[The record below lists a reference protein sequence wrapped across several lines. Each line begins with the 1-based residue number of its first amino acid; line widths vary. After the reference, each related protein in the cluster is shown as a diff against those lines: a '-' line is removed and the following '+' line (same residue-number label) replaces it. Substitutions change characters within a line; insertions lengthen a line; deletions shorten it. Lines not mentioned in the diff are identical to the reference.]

1 MNVEKNQ
8 EKNSDSLYA
17 RENRYCWFLVK
28 RYYAMNFDFFDMEPH
43 SHGEFEIM
51 YIASGSCSIYRW
63 TAEDTEEVWRMKEG
77 EYVIIDGGTR
87 HKLEVVKGVRC
98 RILNLEIA
106 LLPPSGGNGGNT
118 IEQFCVQSKSLRD
131 FFKLPASIY
140 KCYDGEGTLH
150 TIITEIHK
158 QLQNPT
164 DAGEH
169 RVMQNLCL
177 AQLLVELGRQR
188 SKKYRSDGG
197 SKYVSRTLSYLNS
210 NYDKDIKVEDIA
222 AKIGVSAAYLQRLF
236 KEQTGKT
243 LVDKINELR
252 IEKAKVLLET
262 SSLPVT
268 DIAISVGFN
277 NRQHFTYTFRKL
289 TGCSPSVY
297 SKHKGDYQVWSFK

>member
-1 MNVEKNQ
+1 MLREK
-8 EKNSDSLYA
+8 SGDISHISLYD
-17 RENRYCWFLVK
+17 RENRNSWFLVK

-51 YIASGSCSIYRW
+51 YIASGCCTIYSW
-63 TAEDTEEVWRMKEG
+63 TADGTEKVWRMKEG
-77 EYVIIDGGTR
+77 EYVMIDGGTW

-106 LLPPSGGNGGNT
+106 LLPRPGGNGGKT
-118 IEQFCVQSKSLRD
+118 IEQLREQSKSLRD
-131 FFKLPASIY
+131 FLALPTSIY

-150 TIITEIHK
+150 TIITETHK
-158 QLQNPT
+158 QLQNPME
-164 DAGEH
+164 AGEH

-177 AQLLVELGRQR
+177 AQLLVELSRQR

-197 SKYVSRTLSYLNS
+197 SKYVSRTLSFLNS
-210 NYDKDIKVEDIA
+210 NYEKDIKVEDIA

-268 DIAISVGFN
+268 DIAISVGFH

-297 SKHKGDYQVWSFK
+297 SKHKGDYQVWAFK

>member
-1 MNVEKNQ
+1 MTEEKNR
-8 EKNSDSLYA
+8 EKDSVSLYA
-17 RENRYCWFLVK
+17 RENRNCWFLVK

-43 SHGEFEIM
+43 THGEFEIM
-51 YIASGSCSIYRW
+51 YIASGSCSIYSW
-63 TAEDTEEVWRMKEG
+63 TAEGTEEVWKMKEG

-87 HKLEVVKGVRC
+87 HQLEVVKGVRC

-106 LLPPSGGNGGNT
+106 LLPQAGVNT
-118 IEQFCVQSKSLRD
+118 IDQFREQSKSLRD
-131 FFKLPASIY
+131 FLKSPAPIY
-140 KCYDGEGTLH
+140 KCFDGEGTLH

-158 QLQNPT
+158 QLQNSM
-164 DAGEH
+164 DAGEQ

-210 NYDKDIKVEDIA
+210 NYEKDIKIEDIA
-222 AKIGVSAAYLQRLF
+222 VKIGVSAAYLQRLF

-297 SKHKGDYQVWSFK
+297 SKHKGDYQVWAFK